1 MEKNIATVIRDRI
14 TEKEA
19 GSIITTRDFD
29 DIHNDKI
36 VLKTLSRMSLE
47 GKIDRI
53 ARSLYIIPKTT
64 KFGKLNPSLDD
75 IAHSIAKK
83 QKIHIIPTGDTAL
96 NILGIST
103 QIPMK
108 AIYLTNGSK
117 KQYKIGNREIIFKHV
132 EPKNFLFK
140 SSLIALINVALKQL
154 GKENFNKE
162 VDDKLKDHLATIDA
176 NDTQVVLDD
185 ISLSPGWIKEI
196 LFTIL
201 KERNK

>member
-1 MEKNIATVIRDRI
+1 MDKNIATQIRDRI
-14 TEKEA
+14 TVNEA

-53 ARSLYIIPKTT
+53 ARSIYIIPKET

-75 IAHSIAKK
+75 IANSIARKEK
-83 QKIHIIPTGDTAL
+83 VHIIPTGDTAL

-108 AIYLTNGSK
+108 AIYLTDGAK
-117 KQYKIGNREIIFKHV
+117 KTYKIGNREIIFKHV
-132 EPKNFLFK
+132 APKNFLFK
-140 SSLIALINVALKQL
+140 SNLMALINVALKQL
-154 GKENFNKE
+154 GEKNFNKDIE
-162 VDDKLKDHLATIDA
+162 IKIKDYLATIES
-176 NDTQVVLDD
+176 NNIDD
-185 ISLSPGWIKEI
+185 MLEDLSLSPRWIKEI
-196 LFTIL
+196 LYNIII
-201 KERNK
+201 KSK

>member
-1 MEKNIATVIRDRI
+1 MEKNIATLIRSRI

-29 DIHNDKI
+29 DIYNDKI

-53 ARSLYIIPKTT
+53 ARSIYIIPKTT
-64 KFGKLNPSLDD
+64 KFGKLNPPLDD
-75 IAHSIAKK
+75 IAHSIAKS
-83 QKIHIIPTGDTAL
+83 QKVHIIPTGDTAL

-108 AIYLTNGSK
+108 AIYLTDGSK
-117 KQYKIGNREIIFKHV
+117 KKYKIGNREILFKQV

-140 SSLIALINVALKQL
+140 SSLIALINIALKQL
-154 GKENFNKE
+154 GEKNFNKE
-162 VDDKLKDHLATIDA
+162 VEAKIKEHIATIDP
-176 NDTQVVLDD
+176 NDIGEVLED
-185 ISLSPGWIKEI
+185 ISLSPRWIKEI
-196 LFTIL
+196 LFKIL
-201 KERNK
+201 TKQNK